1 MIESFILDDMTVGE
15 RSRWDSRE
23 DLALMLARPD
33 ESVDPE
39 GAAEFDRE
47 QFRLK
52 REREF
57 AEQAAEAQE
66 MPEEFDPN
74 VLIGRVQGTV

>member
-1 MIESFILDDMTVGE
+1 MVASLIALTGD
-15 RSRWDSRE
+15 W
-23 DLALMLARPD
+23 DLAGASYSFPD
-33 ESVDPE
+33 LVTKPAGRSNTLSFR
-39 GAAEFDRE
+39 GSFDRE